1 MKIKNVT
8 YSFFQTLCLIFLA
21 ALFIIFSKNTR
32 KGAYDGLTLAMN
44 TVVPSLLPL
53 LIIFLTFMKSSANNI
68 LIKLFGNFSRVFFN
82 LPKAAFSA
90 ILFGLVGGY
99 PTGALLSEELFE
111 AGEIDSNQAK
121 RLMCF
126 NFCGGCG
133 FIITAVGTVTFNSTR
148 LGVMLFLSNALSSIL
163 IGFVLSFKEKRL
175 EKSEYSL
182 FSFTSLGDALTLA
195 TPKAAQS
202 VIVITA
208 YIVLFSALSSTVK
221 IPEPLLPIIEI
232 TNGVCNGDFSLPL
245 TAAFLSFGGICIH
258 LQISDVLRK
267 FKMSYFEFLL
277 FRLISSVLSY
287 FIMKLLLYFFP
298 VDLSVFANAS
308 TPVRLSSVNVTLSVL
323 LVAGCFVS
331 VLDLNSRR
339 KAKSRNNKCSY
350 FFNLLSF
357 QTFCSFVFL
366 GRGSWRVKSRISKY
380 PAHIPALF

>member
-8 YSFFQTLCLIFLA
+8 YSFFQTLCLIFFA
-21 ALFIIFSKNTR
+21 ALFVIFSKNTR
-32 KGAYDGLTLAMN
+32 QGAYDGLILAMN

-53 LIIFLTFMKSSANNI
+53 LIIFLTFMRSSANNI
-68 LIKLFGNFSRVFFN
+68 LIKLLGNFSRVFFN
-82 LPKAAFSA
+82 LPEEAFSA

-99 PTGALLSEELFE
+99 PTGALLTEELFE
-111 AGEIDSNQAK
+111 VGGIDEEQAK

-133 FIITAVGTVTFNSTR
+133 FIITAVGTATFDNSIIGI
-148 LGVMLFLSNALSSIL
+148 LLFLSNVASSLI
-163 IGFVLSFKEKRL
+163 IGFLLSFKEKRI
-175 EKSEYSL
+175 KKGTYSFSEYVP
-182 FSFTSLGDALTLA
+182 LGDALTLA

-208 YIVLFSALSSTVK
+208 YIVLFSALCGIVK

-232 TNGVCNGDFSLPL
+232 TNGVCGGDFSLPL

-258 LQISDVLRK
+258 LQISGVLRK
-267 FKMSYFEFLL
+267 FKMSYFEFML

-287 FIMKLLLYFFP
+287 FIMKLLLRLFP

-323 LVAGCFVS
+323 LVVGCFVS

-339 KAKSRNNKCSY
+339 KA
-350 FFNLLSF
+350 
-357 QTFCSFVFL
+357 V
-366 GRGSWRVKSRISKY
+366 
-380 PAHIPALF
+380 

>member
-1 MKIKNVT
+1 M
-8 YSFFQTLCLIFLA
+8 
-21 ALFIIFSKNTR
+21 
-32 KGAYDGLTLAMN
+32 
-44 TVVPSLLPL
+44 
-53 LIIFLTFMKSSANNI
+53 
-68 LIKLFGNFSRVFFN
+68 
-82 LPKAAFSA
+82 
-90 ILFGLVGGY
+90 
-99 PTGALLSEELFE
+99 SEELFE
-111 AGEIDSNQAK
+111 AGEIDEEQAK

-148 LGVMLFLSNALSSIL
+148 VGVMLFLSNALSSIL

-175 EKSEYSL
+175 EKSEYPIV
-182 FSFTSLGDALTLA
+182 SFTSLGDALTLA

-232 TNGVCNGDFSLPL
+232 TNGVCGGDFSLPL

-258 LQISDVLRK
+258 LQISGVLRK

-287 FIMKLLLYFFP
+287 FVMKLLLYFFP

-339 KAKSRNNKCSY
+339 K
-350 FFNLLSF
+350 
-357 QTFCSFVFL
+357 V
-366 GRGSWRVKSRISKY
+366 V
-380 PAHIPALF
+380 

>member
-8 YSFFQTLCLIFLA
+8 YSFFQMLCLIFLA
-21 ALFIIFSKNTR
+21 ALFVIFSKNTR
-32 KGAYDGLTLAMN
+32 RGAYDGLNLAMN

-68 LIKLFGNFSRVFFN
+68 LIKLFGNFSRSLFN
-82 LPKAAFSA
+82 LPEAAFSA

-99 PTGALLSEELFE
+99 PTGALLTEELFE

-133 FIITAVGTVTFNSTR
+133 FIITAVGTVTFNSTSV
-148 LGVMLFLSNALSSIL
+148 GVMLFLSNVLSSIL
-163 IGFVLSFKEKRL
+163 IGFALSFKEKRL
-175 EKSEYSL
+175 EKSEYPL
-182 FSFTSLGDALTLA
+182 AFSVSLGDALTLA
-195 TPKAAQS
+195 APKAAQS

-208 YIVLFSALSSTVK
+208 YIVLFSALSSIVK
-221 IPEPLLPIIEI
+221 IPEPLLPIIEV

-258 LQISDVLRK
+258 LQFSSVLRK

-298 VDLSVFANAS
+298 VDVSVFANSS
-308 TPVRLSSVNVTLSVL
+308 TPVKLSSVNITLSVL
-323 LVAGCFVS
+323 LVVGCFVS
-331 VLDLNSRR
+331 VFDLNSRR
-339 KAKSRNNKCSY
+339 KA
-350 FFNLLSF
+350 
-357 QTFCSFVFL
+357 V
-366 GRGSWRVKSRISKY
+366 
-380 PAHIPALF
+380 